1 MHLMSWNDQGNNN
14 GSRDPWGRNN
24 NPPPDIDELIKKFRA
39 QINSIFGGG
48 SGGGSG
54 GVKKIL
60 PPVLIAIVLI
70 YSAFGIY
77 TVDAQEEAVILR
89 FGKYSTTKGP
99 GIHWNPPFVDNR
111 FIVNTEKLFTHT
123 TNSSMLTKDEN
134 IVNVEVA
141 VQYKR
146 SNPVFF
152 LLEASAPEDSL
163 AQASEAELRHVVGS
177 TSMDSVLTV
186 GREQIAMDVKSRLQ
200 TRLDTYKT
208 GIEVVAVSIRESR
221 PPEAVKEAFDDV
233 VKAREDEVRLRN
245 QAETYA
251 NEVVPIARG
260 DAKRTIQDA
269 EGYKQKVISEAEGEA
284 SRFDQLLS
292 EYSKSPEVTRQ
303 RLYLDAVQ
311 SVMNN
316 STKVMIDVK
325 DGNNILYL
333 PLDQIAAA
341 SLNPNRTSSNGIESS
356 TLPATLGS
364 DIQEITD
371 RVIEELRRRQ
381 DRR

>member
-1 MHLMSWNDQGNNN
+1 MSWNDQGNNN
-14 GSRDPWGRNN
+14 GSRDPWGKNN
-24 NPPPDIDELIKKFRA
+24 NNPPDIDELIKKFRN
-39 QINSIFGGG
+39 QINSLFGGG

-54 GVKKIL
+54 GFKKIL
-60 PPVLIAIVLI
+60 PAALIGIILL

-177 TSMDSVLTV
+177 ATMDSVLTV

-200 TRLDTYKT
+200 TRLDIYKT

-221 PPEAVKEAFDDV
+221 PPDAVKAAFDDV

-245 QAETYA
+245 EAETYA

-260 DAKRTIQDA
+260 NAKRAVEDA
-269 EGYKQKVISEAEGEA
+269 QGYKQKVISEAEGEA
-284 SRFDQLLS
+284 SRFDQLLF
-292 EYSKSPEVTRQ
+292 EYSKSPQVTRQ

-325 DGNNILYL
+325 EGNNILYL

-341 SLNPNRTSSNGIESS
+341 SLNPQRNLNENNISSSSNNLSS
-356 TLPATLGS
+356 E
-364 DIQEITD
+364 IQEITD
-371 RVIEELRRRQ
+371 RVIEELRKRQ

>member
-1 MHLMSWNDQGNNN
+1 MSWNDQGNNN
-14 GSRDPWGRNN
+14 GSRDPWGKNN
-24 NPPPDIDELIKKFRA
+24 NNPPDIDELIKKFRS
-39 QINSIFGGG
+39 QINSLFGGGPSGG
-48 SGGGSG
+48 SGGF
-54 GVKKIL
+54 KKIL
-60 PPVLIAIVLI
+60 PAALIGIILL
-70 YSAFGIY
+70 YTAFGIY
-77 TVDAQEEAVILR
+77 TVDAQEEAVVLR

-177 TSMDSVLTV
+177 TSMDSVLTI

-200 TRLDTYKT
+200 TRLDIYKT

-221 PPEAVKEAFDDV
+221 PPDAVKEAFDDV

-245 QAETYA
+245 EAETYA

-260 DAKRTIQDA
+260 NAKRAIEDA

-284 SRFDQLLS
+284 SRFDQLLF

-325 DGNNILYL
+325 EGNNILYL

-341 SLNPNRTSSNGIESS
+341 SLNPQRNLNENNTSSSS
-356 TLPATLGS
+356 SNSLSS

>member
-1 MHLMSWNDQGNNN
+1 MSWNDQGNNN

-48 SGGGSG
+48 SGDGGG
-54 GVKKIL
+54 GIKKIL
-60 PPVLIAIVLI
+60 PSVLIAIVLL

-99 GIHWNPPFVDNR
+99 GIHWNPPFIDNR

-177 TSMDSVLTV
+177 TTMDSTLTV

-200 TRLDTYKT
+200 TRLDTYRT

-221 PPEAVKEAFDDV
+221 PPDAVKEAFDDV
-233 VKAREDEVRLRN
+233 VKAREGEVRLRN
-245 QAETYA
+245 EAEAYRNDIIPKA
-251 NEVVPIARG
+251 RGEAERKIQEAEAYKQEVV
-260 DAKRTIQDA
+260 AKAQ
-269 EGYKQKVISEAEGEA
+269 GEA
-284 SRFDQLLS
+284 QRFISVYDS
-292 EYSKSPEVTRQ
+292 YKTSKDVTRE
-303 RLYLDAVQ
+303 RIYLE
-311 SVMNN
+311 
-316 STKVMIDVK
+316 TLEKTLGKIDKIIVDK
-325 DGNNILYL
+325 NAGSGIVPYL
-333 PLDQIAAA
+333 PL
-341 SLNPNRTSSNGIESS
+341 P
-356 TLPATLGS
+356 
-364 DIQEITD
+364 
-371 RVIEELRRRQ
+371 ELQ
-381 DRR
+381 KKNKINQTINNDE

>member
-1 MHLMSWNDQGNNN
+1 MSWNDNGNNRD
-14 GSRDPWGRNN
+14 RDPWGGNN
-24 NPPPDIDELIKKFRA
+24 NPPDIDEVLKKFKA
-39 QINSIFGGG
+39 QFNSLFGGKG
-48 SGGGSG
+48 SGSSPKGFRRM
-54 GVKKIL
+54 L
-60 PPVLIAIVLI
+60 PAALIIIAVI
-70 YSAFGIY
+70 YSLFGLY
-77 TVDAQEEAVILR
+77 TVDAQEQAVVLR

-99 GIHWNPPFVDNR
+99 GIHWNPPIVDTR

-123 TNSSMLTKDEN
+123 TNSSILTKDEN
-134 IVNVEVA
+134 IVNVEIA

-146 SNPVFF
+146 SNPEFF
-152 LLEASAPEDSL
+152 LLEAASPEDSL
-163 AQASEAELRHVVGS
+163 AQASESSLRHVVGS
-177 TSMDSVLTV
+177 NSMDSVLTT
-186 GREQIAMDVKSRLQ
+186 GREQIALDVKSRLQ
-200 TRLDTYKT
+200 ARLDTYKT
-208 GIEVVAVSIRESR
+208 GIEIVAATIRESR

-260 DAKRTIQDA
+260 EAKRALEDA
-269 EGYKQKVISEAEGEA
+269 QGYKQKVISEAEGEA
-284 SRFDQLLS
+284 SRFDQLLI
-292 EYSKSPEVTRQ
+292 EYKKSPEVTRK

-325 DGNNILYL
+325 EGNNILYL

-341 SLNPNRTSSNGIESS
+341 SLRSQNDLNQSSATSTSPTTLDSS
-356 TLPATLGS
+356 
-364 DIQEITD
+364 IQDITD
-371 RVIEELRRRQ
+371 RVIEEIRRRQ

>member
-1 MHLMSWNDQGNNN
+1 MSWNDQGNNN
-14 GSRDPWGRNN
+14 GSRDPWGKNN
-24 NPPPDIDELIKKFRA
+24 NNPPDIDELIKKFRS
-39 QINSIFGGG
+39 QINSLFGGG
-48 SGGGSG
+48 SDGGSG
-54 GVKKIL
+54 GFKKIL
-60 PPVLIAIVLI
+60 PAALIGIILL

-200 TRLDTYKT
+200 TRLDIYRT

-221 PPEAVKEAFDDV
+221 PPDAVKEAFDDV

-245 QAETYA
+245 EAETYA

-260 DAKRTIQDA
+260 NAKRAIEDA

-284 SRFDQLLS
+284 SRFDQLLF

-325 DGNNILYL
+325 EGNNILYL

-341 SLNPNRTSSNGIESS
+341 SLNPQRNLNENNISPSSSNSLS
-356 TLPATLGS
+356 S

>member
-1 MHLMSWNDQGNNN
+1 MSWNDQGNNN
-14 GSRDPWGRNN
+14 GSRDPWGKNN
-24 NPPPDIDELIKKFRA
+24 NNPPDIDELIKKFRS
-39 QINSIFGGG
+39 QINSLFGGG
-48 SGGGSG
+48 SDGGSG
-54 GVKKIL
+54 GFKKIL
-60 PPVLIAIVLI
+60 PAALIGIILL

-200 TRLDTYKT
+200 TRLDIYKT

-221 PPEAVKEAFDDV
+221 PPDAVKEAFDDV

-245 QAETYA
+245 EAETYA

-260 DAKRTIQDA
+260 NAKRAIEDA

-284 SRFDQLLS
+284 SRFDQLLF

-325 DGNNILYL
+325 EGNNILYL

-341 SLNPNRTSSNGIESS
+341 SINPQRNLNQNNTSSSS
-356 TLPATLGS
+356 SNSISS

-371 RVIEELRRRQ
+371 RVIEELRKRQERR
-381 DRR
+381 

>member
-1 MHLMSWNDQGNNN
+1 MNMSWNDQGNNN
-14 GSRDPWGRNN
+14 GSRDPWGKNN
-24 NPPPDIDELIKKFRA
+24 NNPPDIDELIKKFRS
-39 QINSIFGGG
+39 QINSLFGGG
-48 SGGGSG
+48 SDGGSG
-54 GVKKIL
+54 GFKKIL
-60 PPVLIAIVLI
+60 PAALIGIILL

-200 TRLDTYKT
+200 TRLDIYKT

-221 PPEAVKEAFDDV
+221 PPDAVKEAFDDV

-245 QAETYA
+245 EAETYA

-260 DAKRTIQDA
+260 NAKRAVEDA
-269 EGYKQKVISEAEGEA
+269 QGYKQKVISEAEGEA
-284 SRFDQLLS
+284 SRFDQLLF

-325 DGNNILYL
+325 EGNNILYL

-341 SLNPNRTSSNGIESS
+341 SLNPQRNLNENNLSPSSSNSLS
-356 TLPATLGS
+356 S

>member
-1 MHLMSWNDQGNNN
+1 MSWNDQGNNN
-14 GSRDPWGRNN
+14 GSRDPWGKNN
-24 NPPPDIDELIKKFRA
+24 NNPPDIDELIKKFRN
-39 QINSIFGGG
+39 QINSLFGGG

-54 GVKKIL
+54 GFKKIL
-60 PPVLIAIVLI
+60 PAALIGIILL

-177 TSMDSVLTV
+177 ATMDSVLTV

-200 TRLDTYKT
+200 TRLDIYKT

-221 PPEAVKEAFDDV
+221 PPDAVKAAFDDV

-245 QAETYA
+245 EAETYA
-251 NEVVPIARG
+251 NQVVPIARG
-260 DAKRTIQDA
+260 NAKRAVEDA
-269 EGYKQKVISEAEGEA
+269 QGYKQKVISEAEGEA
-284 SRFDQLLS
+284 SRFDQLLF
-292 EYSKSPEVTRQ
+292 EYSKSPQVTRQ

-325 DGNNILYL
+325 EGNNILYL

-341 SLNPNRTSSNGIESS
+341 SLNPQRNLNENNISSSSNNLSS
-356 TLPATLGS
+356 E
-364 DIQEITD
+364 IQEITD
-371 RVIEELRRRQ
+371 RVIEELRKRQ

>member
-1 MHLMSWNDQGNNN
+1 MSMSWNDQGNNN
-14 GSRDPWGRNN
+14 GSRDPWGKNN
-24 NPPPDIDELIKKFRA
+24 NNPPDIDELIKKFRS
-39 QINSIFGGG
+39 QINSLFGGG
-48 SGGGSG
+48 SDGGSG
-54 GVKKIL
+54 GFKKIL
-60 PPVLIAIVLI
+60 PAALIGIILL

-200 TRLDTYKT
+200 TRLDIYKT

-221 PPEAVKEAFDDV
+221 PPDAVKEAFDDV

-245 QAETYA
+245 EAETYA

-260 DAKRTIQDA
+260 NAKRAVEDA
-269 EGYKQKVISEAEGEA
+269 QGYKQKVISEAEGEA
-284 SRFDQLLS
+284 SRFDQLLF

-325 DGNNILYL
+325 EGNNILYL

-341 SLNPNRTSSNGIESS
+341 SLNPQRNLSENNLSPSSSNSLS
-356 TLPATLGS
+356 S

>member
-1 MHLMSWNDQGNNN
+1 MSWNDQGNNN
-14 GSRDPWGRNN
+14 GSRDPWGKNN
-24 NPPPDIDELIKKFRA
+24 NNPPDIDELIKKFRS
-39 QINSIFGGG
+39 QINSLFGGG
-48 SGGGSG
+48 SDGGSG
-54 GVKKIL
+54 GFKKIL
-60 PPVLIAIVLI
+60 PAALIGIILL

-177 TSMDSVLTV
+177 TSMDSVLTI

-200 TRLDTYKT
+200 TRLDIYKT

-221 PPEAVKEAFDDV
+221 PPDAVKEAFDDV

-245 QAETYA
+245 EAETYA

-260 DAKRTIQDA
+260 NAKRAVEDA
-269 EGYKQKVISEAEGEA
+269 QGYKQKVISEAEGEA
-284 SRFDQLLS
+284 SRFDQLLF

-325 DGNNILYL
+325 EGNNILYL

-341 SLNPNRTSSNGIESS
+341 SLNPQRNLNENNISPSSSNSLS
-356 TLPATLGS
+356 S

>member
-1 MHLMSWNDQGNNN
+1 MDMSWNDQGNNN
-14 GSRDPWGRNN
+14 GSRDPWGKNN
-24 NPPPDIDELIKKFRA
+24 NNPPDIDELIKKFRS
-39 QINSIFGGG
+39 QINSLFGGG
-48 SGGGSG
+48 SDGGSG
-54 GVKKIL
+54 GFKKIL
-60 PPVLIAIVLI
+60 PAALIGIILL

-200 TRLDTYKT
+200 TRLDIYKT

-221 PPEAVKEAFDDV
+221 PPDAVKEAFDDV

-245 QAETYA
+245 EAETYA

-260 DAKRTIQDA
+260 NAKRAVEDA
-269 EGYKQKVISEAEGEA
+269 QGYKQKVISEAEGEA
-284 SRFDQLLS
+284 SRFDQLLF

-325 DGNNILYL
+325 EGNNILYL

-341 SLNPNRTSSNGIESS
+341 SLNPQRNLNENNTSSSS
-356 TLPATLGS
+356 SNSLSS

>member
-1 MHLMSWNDQGNNN
+1 MSWNDQGNNN

-24 NPPPDIDELIKKFRA
+24 NPPPDIDELIKKFRS

-48 SGGGSG
+48 SGGGG
-54 GVKKIL
+54 GGIKKIL
-60 PPVLIAIVLI
+60 PSVLIAIVLL

-89 FGKYSTTKGP
+89 FGKYSITKGP

-177 TSMDSVLTV
+177 TTMDSTLTV

-245 QAETYA
+245 EAETYA

-260 DAKRTIQDA
+260 EAKRAVEDA

-284 SRFDQLLS
+284 SRFNQLLV

-311 SVMNN
+311 SVMNS

-325 DGNNILYL
+325 EGNNILYL

-341 SLNPNRTSSNGIESS
+341 SLDTNRRSREEASSSS
-356 TLPATLGS
+356 LPTTLGS

>member
-1 MHLMSWNDQGNNN
+1 M
-14 GSRDPWGRNN
+14 
-24 NPPPDIDELIKKFRA
+24 
-39 QINSIFGGG
+39 
-48 SGGGSG
+48 
-54 GVKKIL
+54 
-60 PPVLIAIVLI
+60 

-89 FGKYSTTKGP
+89 FGKYASTKGP
-99 GIHWNPPFVDNR
+99 GIHWNPPLVDNR

-177 TSMDSVLTV
+177 TTMDSTLTV

-200 TRLDTYKT
+200 SRLDTYKT

-221 PPEAVKEAFDDV
+221 PPDAVKEAFDDV

-245 QAETYA
+245 EAETYA

-260 DAKRTIQDA
+260 EAKRAVEDA

-284 SRFDQLLS
+284 SRFDQLLV
-292 EYSKSPEVTRQ
+292 EYSKSGRV
-303 RLYLDAVQ
+303 
-311 SVMNN
+311 
-316 STKVMIDVK
+316 STKEIK
-325 DGNNILYL
+325 PLY
-333 PLDQIAAA
+333 P
-341 SLNPNRTSSNGIESS
+341 SSPSSNSLGPEIESIPL
-356 TLPATLGS
+356 TY
-364 DIQEITD
+364 
-371 RVIEELRRRQ
+371 
-381 DRR
+381 

>member
-1 MHLMSWNDQGNNN
+1 MSWNDQGNNN
-14 GSRDPWGRNN
+14 GSRDPWGKNN
-24 NPPPDIDELIKKFRA
+24 NNPPDIDELIKKFRN
-39 QINSIFGGG
+39 QINSLFGGG
-48 SGGGSG
+48 SDGGSG
-54 GVKKIL
+54 GFKKIL
-60 PPVLIAIVLI
+60 PAALIGIILL

-177 TSMDSVLTV
+177 ATMDSVLTV

-200 TRLDTYKT
+200 TRLDIYKT

-221 PPEAVKEAFDDV
+221 PPDAVKAAFDDV

-245 QAETYA
+245 EAETYA

-260 DAKRTIQDA
+260 NAKRAIEDA
-269 EGYKQKVISEAEGEA
+269 QGYKQKVISEAEGEA
-284 SRFDQLLS
+284 SRFDQLLF

-325 DGNNILYL
+325 EGNNILYL

-341 SLNPNRTSSNGIESS
+341 SLNPQRNLNENNTSSSS
-356 TLPATLGS
+356 SNNLS
-364 DIQEITD
+364 SEIQEITD

>member
-1 MHLMSWNDQGNNN
+1 
-14 GSRDPWGRNN
+14 
-24 NPPPDIDELIKKFRA
+24 
-39 QINSIFGGG
+39 
-48 SGGGSG
+48 
-54 GVKKIL
+54 
-60 PPVLIAIVLI
+60 
-70 YSAFGIY
+70 
-77 TVDAQEEAVILR
+77 
-89 FGKYSTTKGP
+89 
-99 GIHWNPPFVDNR
+99 
-111 FIVNTEKLFTHT
+111 
-123 TNSSMLTKDEN
+123 
-134 IVNVEVA
+134 
-141 VQYKR
+141 
-146 SNPVFF
+146 
-152 LLEASAPEDSL
+152 
-163 AQASEAELRHVVGS
+163 
-177 TSMDSVLTV
+177 MDSVLTV

-200 TRLDTYKT
+200 TRLDIYKT

-221 PPEAVKEAFDDV
+221 PPDAVKAAFDDV

-245 QAETYA
+245 EAETYA

-260 DAKRTIQDA
+260 NAKRAIEDA

-284 SRFDQLLS
+284 SRFDQLLF

-325 DGNNILYL
+325 EGNNILYL

-341 SLNPNRTSSNGIESS
+341 SLNPQRNLNENNISSSSSNNLSS
-356 TLPATLGS
+356 E
-364 DIQEITD
+364 IQEITD

>member
-1 MHLMSWNDQGNNN
+1 M
-14 GSRDPWGRNN
+14 PAA
-24 NPPPDIDELIKKFRA
+24 LIG
-39 QINSIFGGG
+39 I
-48 SGGGSG
+48 
-54 GVKKIL
+54 IL
-60 PPVLIAIVLI
+60 L

-200 TRLDTYKT
+200 TRLDIYKT

-221 PPEAVKEAFDDV
+221 PPDAVKEAFDDV

-245 QAETYA
+245 EAETYA
-251 NEVVPIARG
+251 NQVVPIARG
-260 DAKRTIQDA
+260 NAKRAIEDA

-284 SRFDQLLS
+284 SRFDQLLF

-325 DGNNILYL
+325 EGNNILYL

-341 SLNPNRTSSNGIESS
+341 SLNPQRNLNENNTSSSS
-356 TLPATLGS
+356 SNSLSS

>member
-1 MHLMSWNDQGNNN
+1 MEAVLED
-14 GSRDPWGRNN
+14 
-24 NPPPDIDELIKKFRA
+24 
-39 QINSIFGGG
+39 GGG
-48 SGGGSG
+48 GI
-54 GVKKIL
+54 KKIL
-60 PPVLIAIVLI
+60 PSVLIAVALL

-99 GIHWNPPFVDNR
+99 WDSLESTPFIDNR

-177 TSMDSVLTV
+177 TTMDSTLTI

-221 PPEAVKEAFDDV
+221 PPDAVKEAFDDV

-245 QAETYA
+245 EAETYA

-260 DAKRTIQDA
+260 EAKRAVEDA

-284 SRFDQLLS
+284 SRFDQLLV

-311 SVMNN
+311 SVMNS
-316 STKVMIDVK
+316 STKVD
-325 DGNNILYL
+325 D
-333 PLDQIAAA
+333 
-341 SLNPNRTSSNGIESS
+341 
-356 TLPATLGS
+356 
-364 DIQEITD
+364 
-371 RVIEELRRRQ
+371 
-381 DRR
+381 